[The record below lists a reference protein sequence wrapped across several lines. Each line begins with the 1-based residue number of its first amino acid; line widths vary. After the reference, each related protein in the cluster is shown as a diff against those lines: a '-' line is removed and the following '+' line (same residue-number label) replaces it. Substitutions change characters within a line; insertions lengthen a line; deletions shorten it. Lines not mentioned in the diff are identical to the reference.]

1 MNIQNQ
7 EIKTRLIKRLKRVEG
22 QIRGLQTMLE
32 EERDCQEIL
41 QQFSA
46 ISGAV
51 KSSSRSFYQ
60 DYATLCL
67 ADLGTDQSPQQQE
80 RGRELLG
87 EMLSLLD
94 KTP

>member
-22 QIRGLQTMLE
+22 QIRGLQAMLE
-32 EERDCQEIL
+32 EERDCREIL

-67 ADLGTDQSPQQQE
+67 ADLGADPSPQQQE